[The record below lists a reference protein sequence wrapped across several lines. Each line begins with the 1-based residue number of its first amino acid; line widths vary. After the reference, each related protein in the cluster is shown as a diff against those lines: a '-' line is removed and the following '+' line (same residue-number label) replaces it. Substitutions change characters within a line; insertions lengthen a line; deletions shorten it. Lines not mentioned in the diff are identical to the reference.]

1 MTADGTTVQQMQQ
14 QQQQQ
19 QQQQPIVSQAQAPQ
33 IQGKMIYCVT
43 PY

>member
-19 QQQQPIVSQAQAPQ
+19 QQQPIVSQAQPPQ
-33 IQGKMIYCVT
+33 IQGKMIYRVT
-43 PY
+43 T